1 MPSFKS
7 TDNNCCLKRLFLYEL
22 FFSSFFCYFYT
33 VIRIMENKN
42 MLASILFSLIG
53 FMSTAQGPPPPGL
66 PIDGGVEVLFLVAI
80 IFGALKIMRINKK
93 ET

>member
-1 MPSFKS
+1 
-7 TDNNCCLKRLFLYEL
+7 
-22 FFSSFFCYFYT
+22 
-33 VIRIMENKN
+33 MEIKN

-53 FMSTAQGPPPPGL
+53 FMSTAQGPPPPVGV

-80 IFGALKIMRINKK
+80 IFGVLKIKQINKK

>member
-1 MPSFKS
+1 
-7 TDNNCCLKRLFLYEL
+7 
-22 FFSSFFCYFYT
+22 
-33 VIRIMENKN
+33 

-53 FMSTAQGPPPPGL
+53 FMSIAQGPPPPPGL

-80 IFGALKIMRINKK
+80 IFGVLKIIRINMK